1 MNVSWTDRIM
11 KKNEHAESALIAA
24 FPTLDSFENFMGDGE
39 NGKILDSLCTFAEKA
54 GVIDNNSKA
63 ALKTFIKQ
71 NVLSPENFQPPNSL
85 NFESFFDQK
94 EDLIG
99 LELSMRALTDC
110 INAFIETHQLHL
122 PKVSNSMISRL
133 KKETADTLH
142 KQNVLRTI
150 AFWLGYN
157 HPHLITLWNYEAL
170 FILCN
175 RGTPSAEHKEG
186 VRIGFSLFS
195 RGEVID
201 HENVRWLKKV
211 IKGHIEQSIK
221 HFSYGR
227 WGKVRSLDITTLYV
241 DFPKE
246 TTVNTPEAYRRC
258 LRGALSLC
266 HQICIRWI
274 LSKHHSQSRFL
285 SIGIAAGDYG
295 LLDNYLLPIL
305 NAKLPSDPIIRLTDY
320 ARQCILIND
329 IRVLCCNEPT
339 EMTLY
344 SGETLNI
351 WWIAGFWSTLYF
363 DFVPDLLKDDHLSS
377 DAFAIKR
384 LARSLW
390 TSTNNAQNVGRLN
403 KPNAV
408 TTFFKYPQNSLL
420 GLEIAKTLYFRRR
433 FWEAIEILRI
443 VLSLEPTNIIART
456 LRMMILSDLSLDA
469 PSYEI
474 SQSLFN
480 KAHNEA
486 LFIQQ
491 NCTFQTEDF
500 FCGHAVVYLAQAML
514 NLKYLRKG
522 IQFMEGESNIEQI
535 KQKIFD
541 YLHLADALFGMGDM
555 VSSTGIRSYY
565 LQKSIKVIG
574 AVLMNNED
582 IFTNADIPI
591 DGSLEIVRKPT
602 REFQWQLGYFKEA
615 PHIYPPGKLNARI
628 FRSDY
633 LSHEASIVL
642 QASRPSFYFCSAV
655 AWWDFL
661 PVRTVANVKIAL
673 QLLQTAKEIAEALR
687 KKNICTYSFTRT
699 YGEMLPAEEFIKHM
713 NKSIKMIKTQ
723 TGDNLENRND
733 KDIIEPKDPNRM
745 SLLLTLNF

>member
-1 MNVSWTDRIM
+1 M
-11 KKNEHAESALIAA
+11 KRKERVESALLAA
-24 FPTLDSFENFMGDGE
+24 FPNLDSFDDFEGHGE
-39 NGKILDSLCTFAEKA
+39 NAKILASLCSFAAKT
-54 GVIDNNSKA
+54 GVIKHDKDSDLKA
-63 ALKTFIKQ
+63 FIKK
-71 NVLSPENFQPPNSL
+71 NALHREDCQPPASL
-85 NFESFFDQK
+85 DFENFFDQK

-99 LELSMRALTDC
+99 LELSTRALTDR
-110 INAFIETHQLHL
+110 INTFTEECRLNL

-150 AFWLGYN
+150 AFWFGYT
-157 HPHLITLWNYEAL
+157 HPHLTHQWNYEV
-170 FILCN
+170 LCVLCS
-175 RGTPSAEHKEG
+175 RGTPSADHREG

-201 HENVRWLKKV
+201 HENVRWLKKI
-211 IKGHIEQSIK
+211 IKGYIEQSIR

-246 TTVNTPEAYRRC
+246 TTVNTPEAYRHC

-274 LSKHHSQSRFL
+274 LSKHHSPRRFL
-285 SIGIAAGDYG
+285 SIGIAAGEYG
-295 LLDNYLLPIL
+295 LVDNHLLPIL
-305 NAKLPSDPIIRLTDY
+305 NAKLPSDPMIRLTDY
-320 ARQCILIND
+320 ARQCVLIND
-329 IRVLCCNEPT
+329 IRVLCCNEPL

-344 SGETLNI
+344 NGETLNI
-351 WWIAGFWSTLYF
+351 WWIVGFWSTLYF
-363 DFVPDLLKDDHLSS
+363 DFVPDLLKDDHLSNN
-377 DAFAIKR
+377 AFAIQR

-390 TSTNNAQNVGRLN
+390 AGKNRPENTKQIN
-403 KPNAV
+403 KQNAV
-408 TTFFKYPQNSLL
+408 FTFFKYPKNNLL

-443 VLSLEPTNIIART
+443 VLSLDSTNIIART

-469 PSYEI
+469 PSYAI
-474 SQSLFN
+474 SQGLFG

-491 NCTFQTEDF
+491 NCAFQTEDF
-500 FCGHAVVYLAQAML
+500 FCAHAMVYLAQAML
-514 NLKYLRKG
+514 NLRYLREDNEFIEESDKG
-522 IQFMEGESNIEQI
+522 NI
-535 KQKIFD
+535 KDKIFE
-541 YLHLADALFGMGDM
+541 YLNLADTLFGMGDM

-565 LQKSIKVIG
+565 LQKSIKVIK
-574 AVLMNNED
+574 AVLMSNQA
-582 IFTNADIPI
+582 IFTNADSPI

-602 REFQWQLGYFKEA
+602 REFKWQLGYFKEA

-661 PVRTVANVKIAL
+661 PVRTVANAKIAL
-673 QLLQTAKEIAEALR
+673 QLLYTAKEIAETLK

-699 YGEMLPAEEFIKHM
+699 YGEMLTAEEFIKHM
-713 NKSIKMIKTQ
+713 VRSIEMIKDQ
-723 TGDNLENRND
+723 SGSELHRRKEDE
-733 KDIIEPKDPNRM
+733 IIEPKDPSRM